1 MTSLTNVSF
10 FLSDRQADRGTD
22 RQRVRQLLSILN
34 LEHRNWIKKIDII
47 LIIIA
52 LGIYEKT

>member
-1 MTSLTNVSF
+1 MISLTKVSF
-10 FLSDRQADRGTD
+10 FLPDRQADRGTD
-22 RQRVRQLLSILN
+22 RRRARQLISILN
-34 LEHRNWIKKIDII
+34 LEHRNWIQKIDIM